1 MPLMQNARSIYAA
14 CVNCFASYINLADR
28 SWLMAHGPWLMA
40 HASWLNNSFA
50 DFSTKGQSV
59 TLRIVFL
66 ETGRG
71 GENVIRSH

>member
-1 MPLMQNARSIYAA
+1 MAHG
-14 CVNCFASYINLADR
+14 
-28 SWLMAHGPWLMA
+28 SWLMAHGSWLMA

>member
-1 MPLMQNARSIYAA
+1 MAHG
-14 CVNCFASYINLADR
+14 
-28 SWLMAHGPWLMA
+28 SWLMAHGSWLMAHGSWLMAHGSWLMAHGSWLMA